1 MRVSEV
7 LAAHSAVAVD
17 WQILSSN
24 NMDPLPEQWLVR
36 ER

>member
-7 LAAHSAVAVD
+7 LAAHFAVAVD

-24 NMDPLPEQWLVR
+24 NMYPLREQRFVR